1 MSKEEK
7 TGQKSGLSRS
17 EGHLHCGEV
26 LHRSEG
32 CLATAKSRAKMATPR
47 VCCSIAVLRR
57 SEALHRGEGTVHRGK
72 NFRILFQKP
81 HIRAAIV

>member
-7 TGQKSGLSRS
+7 TGKKSGLSRS

-32 CLATAKSRAKMATPR
+32 YLATAKSRAKMATPR
-47 VCCSIAVLRR
+47 VRYSIAVLCR
-57 SEALHRGEGTVHRGK
+57 SEALHCGEGTVHTCK
-72 NFRILFQKP
+72 NFPILFQKP